1 MPKVSVVIGVYNVE
15 KYLPQC
21 LESVK
26 NQTLGDIEVIM
37 VDDGSTDN
45 STNICREYRD
55 SDPRFHLI
63 RKEQNE
69 GAAASRETGMCA
81 ARGEYLYFLDSDDW
95 IEQDLCETTYNI
107 AQENNADIVMFN
119 CYEHQEDTLQQVG
132 EKKQRYLEDGLYE
145 RKEILEKII
154 PRTLS
159 NFDGKQWTSTIRW
172 CEWLRLFRRSLVV
185 DNNIHID
192 SVYRRAQ
199 DLLFTFECTL
209 CAQRFVYQGDAY
221 LHHQVVRKSSL
232 SKGHK
237 VSLWS
242 IIQPL
247 IMKLYDDC
255 AGFKE
260 VDLTEQMGVCAY
272 NFASLCIW
280 NEISNLSRTSS
291 KEILSV
297 CVDPIKPRYME
308 VMNRIPNND
317 ENKYVALLNESNM
330 LRLKYRIF
338 TMTTKVLLKRRV
350 SSLLKR

>member
-1 MPKVSVVIGVYNVE
+1 MPKISVVIGVYNVE

-26 NQTLGDIEVIM
+26 NQTLDDIEVIM

-45 STNICREYRD
+45 STNICREYSD

-81 ARGEYLYFLDSDDW
+81 AKGDYLYFLDSDDW
-95 IEQDLCETTYNI
+95 IEPDLCEITYSLAKRND
-107 AQENNADIVMFN
+107 ADIVMFN
-119 CYEHQEDTLQQVG
+119 CYEHHEGDLKQVG

-159 NFDGKQWTSTIRW
+159 NYDGKQWTSTIRW
-172 CEWLRLFRRSLVV
+172 CEWLRLFKRSLVV

-192 SVYRRAQ
+192 AVYRRAQ

-221 LHHQVVRKSSL
+221 LHHQIVRKSSL

-247 IMKLYDDC
+247 ILKLYEDCDD
-255 AGFKE
+255 FNE
-260 VDLTEQMGVCAY
+260 IDLTDQMGVCAY

-280 NEISNLSRTSS
+280 NEISNLSKYSF
-291 KEILSV
+291 KEIYSI
-297 CVDPIKPRYME
+297 CVDPVKPKYME
-308 VMNRIPNND
+308 VMNRIPKND
-317 ENKYVALLNESNM
+317 ANKNVALLNESNM
-330 LRLKYRIF
+330 LRLRYQIF
-338 TMTTKVLLKRRV
+338 NMTTGKLLKRRI
-350 SSLLKR
+350 STLLKH